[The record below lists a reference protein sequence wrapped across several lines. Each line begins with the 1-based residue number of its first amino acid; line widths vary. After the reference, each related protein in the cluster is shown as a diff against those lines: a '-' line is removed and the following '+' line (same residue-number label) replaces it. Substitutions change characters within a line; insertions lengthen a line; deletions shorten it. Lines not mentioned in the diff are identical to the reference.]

1 MKRATAAL
9 ACSIML
15 VAAPASS
22 GEEKVSILS
31 DRPASS
37 DQATEVDRPTG
48 KAPLI
53 KEGRV
58 QTRYVVPSRTS
69 VWEKNYQNGVQ
80 ALSERRFNHAERML
94 LAAVKSAKGPMTSD
108 KELVESRLSLGELY
122 ILQERYPEAYSVFKS
137 TFSRSR
143 SAYGEKSL
151 AVARCRLGLAQA
163 ELFFKDLNH
172 ARENAEEAIDIVRS
186 LKETDSELYGNL
198 LNTLGLIMAEHG
210 WHEDA
215 CKFFVSALDVLKKH
229 PGLKGLDL
237 AEAERRQALF
247 YHRIGMKDE
256 SVRLYEDS
264 YSVKEKFVNP
274 ASTADVA
281 GAVDF
286 NWELGSTRAKEIIDN
301 EFPFRFLSANGV
313 RVAATV
319 IDLWELLGILVTVTN
334 TTDHQRELDLGEVLL
349 EKVDLSNPKKK
360 HSIIPSIDP
369 ESIDRVQKELS
380 IWSLTNTRP
389 WLANIQKTRTVR
401 GFVPSKG
408 HDLFRGPNVFGVY
421 GKWKAVSHTVPQRV
435 GLMPS
440 RERVLDRPDQNSQ
453 ALPGLMLKGN
463 YKAPGVVPVWLEP
476 FESRTGVLFYL
487 NPRDCDV
494 VINVPVGNATFKLPF
509 HTRKKFPH

>member
-9 ACSIML
+9 ACGIL
-15 VAAPASS
+15 LIAAPASS
-22 GEEKVSILS
+22 GEEKVSILTGHT
-31 DRPASS
+31 ASRELTS
-37 DQATEVDRPTG
+37 TAEESR
-48 KAPLI
+48 KPLII

-137 TFSRSR
+137 TFSRAR

-186 LKETDSELYGNL
+186 LKETDSALYGNL

-210 WHEDA
+210 WYEDA
-215 CKFFVSALDVLKKH
+215 RRFLIPALDVLKKH

-247 YHRIGMKDE
+247 YHRVGMKAD
-256 SVRLYEDS
+256 SIKLYEDS
-264 YSVKEKFVNP
+264 FSLKEKFVNP
-274 ASTADVA
+274 ASTADVV

-286 NWELGSTRAKEIIDN
+286 PWELGSTRAKEIIDN

-334 TTDHQRELDLGEVLL
+334 TTDHQRELDLGEVQLV
-349 EKVDLSNPKKK
+349 KVDLSNPRKK
-360 HSIIPSIDP
+360 HLIIPSVDP
-369 ESIDRVQKELS
+369 ESIDHVQKELS

-421 GKWKAVSHTVPQRV
+421 GKWKAVSHTVPQKV